1 MNDRA
6 KRRLMRVCALGNLD
20 RPRFPAGLGSRKG
33 EGKKTYVETMTYEV
47 TPRGL
52 HNTVSSV
59 QKAFGG
65 NFFLILAIFTNIAA
79 TSLYQKELV

>member
-20 RPRFPAGLGSRKG
+20 RPRFPAELGSHKG

-47 TPRGL
+47 VPCGL
-52 HNTVSSV
+52 LKTVSTV
-59 QKAFGG
+59 QKAFGEIS
-65 NFFLILAIFTNIAA
+65 F
-79 TSLYQKELV
+79 